1 MQTRIS
7 FMIALVMLSAASA
20 KNGTRGYQIH
30 LEKTGWGEASLN
42 DIKAVLHSSC
52 DSIHRHFAD
61 LKEKEVIY
69 VRRNNTGPIT
79 LFKRNLRGEVIVEL
93 NTGNRFWCQYSY
105 QIAHEF
111 CHVLC
116 RFRPGNQ
123 KNLWFEEALCE
134 LASMFSLRAMAR
146 DWKTNAPYP
155 NWKGYSESIHDYVS
169 DLEEQFAMPDGMTL
183 VDFYKENAEALSKNP
198 TARPINGRVALALL
212 SSFETNPEHWPAVAY
227 LNSGKGKDDISFANY
242 LRNWNEQAP
251 PKHSIFIHSIAR
263 HFGIDL
269 YFKAAT
275 TPPPKKPE
283 IGSRPEITVVGSGIE
298 GSVTVNAG
306 DEFTG
311 RLVFEPGTIRVSG
324 VGGKPLSPGK
334 AGQSSPQTFASKD
347 VKIIRFTKVEAET
360 VASAEQG
367 PPSPN
372 RRIWL
377 KGGSLMVG
385 KMTDIDSKSITL
397 EIGGGLTMLPRAAA
411 AVIDMG
417 GGTVEGEWRLMLR
430 ETPPGYLLEN
440 NNYVEAKLQGMT
452 KEGEFSTWSP
462 IFGRKEVALSK
473 VRAVKL
479 ASIQKKQPKGF
490 VITTLSG
497 SMILADSIISKGA
510 RLIVRDNSRYFLN
523 IHASEVLEI
532 RRAGALEVP

>member
-1 MQTRIS
+1 MQTK
-7 FMIALVMLSAASA
+7 IALMMALMMLSAASA
-20 KNGTRGYQIH
+20 QNGTRGYRIH

-69 VRRNNTGPIT
+69 VRRNKSGPIT

-93 NTGNRFWCQYSY
+93 NTGDRFWCQYSY
-105 QIAHEF
+105 QMAHEF

-116 RFRPGNQ
+116 RFRPGSQ
-123 KNLWFEEALCE
+123 RNLWFEETLCE
-134 LASMFSLRAMAR
+134 LASIFSLRAMAK

-155 NWKGYSESIHDYVS
+155 NWKGYSEAIHDYVS
-169 DLEEQFAMPDGMTL
+169 NLEKQFTMPDGMTL
-183 VDFYKENAEALSKNP
+183 VDYYKEQAEALRKNP
-198 TARPINGRVALALL
+198 TDRPVNGKVALALL
-212 SSFETNPEHWPAVAY
+212 SAFETNPEHWPAVAY

-269 YFKAAT
+269 YRKAT
-275 TPPPKKPE
+275 QTPPLKKTE
-283 IGSRPEITVVGSGIE
+283 IGLKPQITVVGSGIE
-298 GSVTVNAG
+298 GSITVNAG
-306 DEFTG
+306 DKFSG
-311 RLVFEPGTIRVSG
+311 KLAFEPGTIHVSG
-324 VGGKPLSPGK
+324 VDGKPLSSDESGLESAK
-334 AGQSSPQTFASKD
+334 TFATEK
-347 VKIIRFTKVEAET
+347 VKTVHFTKVEAET
-360 VASAEQG
+360 AAPEEKG
-367 PPSPN
+367 IPPHQ

-377 KGGSLMVG
+377 TGGSLVVG
-385 KMTDIDSKSITL
+385 EMTHVDSKSITL
-397 EIGGGLTMLPRAAA
+397 KIGTGLTILPRAAV

-417 GGTVEGEWRLMLR
+417 GGTVEGEWRLMLE

-440 NNYVEAKLQGMT
+440 NNFVEAKLEGTT
-452 KEGEFSTWSP
+452 KKGEFTTWSP
-462 IFGRKEVALSK
+462 IFGRKEVALSR

-479 ASIQKKQPKGF
+479 ASIHKRPPKEF
-490 VITTLSG
+490 KVSTHSG

-510 RLIVRDNSRYFLN
+510 RLIIRDNSRYFLN
-523 IHASEVLEI
+523 ILASEVLEI
-532 RRAGALEVP
+532 RQAGG

>member
-7 FMIALVMLSAASA
+7 FVLALVILASA
-20 KNGTRGYQIH
+20 SAQNGTRGYQIH
-30 LEKTGWGEASLN
+30 LDNTGWGEASLN

-69 VRRNNTGPIT
+69 VRRSKSGPIT
-79 LFKRNLRGEVIVEL
+79 LFKRNLRGEVIIEL

-105 QIAHEF
+105 QMAHEF

-116 RFRPGNQ
+116 RFRNGSSR
-123 KNLWFEEALCE
+123 NLWFEESLCE

-146 DWKTNAPYP
+146 DWKTKAPYP
-155 NWKGYSESIHDYVS
+155 NWKGYSVAIHDYVS
-169 DLEEQFAMPDGMTL
+169 DLEKKYAMPDGMTL

-198 TARPINGRVALALL
+198 TDRPINGRVALALL
-212 SSFETNPEHWPAVAY
+212 SAFETNPEHWPAVAY

-263 HFGIDL
+263 NFGIDL
-269 YFKAAT
+269 YLKSAEAPPLKKAGIGRRA
-275 TPPPKKPE
+275 E
-283 IGSRPEITVVGSGIE
+283 IAVPGSGIE
-298 GSVTVNAG
+298 GSITVNAG

-311 RLVFEPGTIRVSG
+311 KLAFEPGTIRVSG
-324 VGGKPLSPGK
+324 AGGKPLSPGK
-334 AGQSSPQTFASKD
+334 AGQGSAKTFASEN
-347 VKIIRFTKVEAET
+347 VKIVRFTRVEAET
-360 VASAEQG
+360 VTSTEKG
-367 PPSPN
+367 PPSRN

-377 KGGSLMVG
+377 KGGSLVVG
-385 KMTDIDSKSITL
+385 KMTNVDSKSITL
-397 EIGGGLTMLPRAAA
+397 KIGEGLTMLPRAAV

-417 GGTVEGEWRLMLR
+417 GGTVEGEWRLMLK

-440 NNYVEAKLQGMT
+440 NNFVEAKLEGTT
-452 KEGEFSTWSP
+452 KEGEFATWSP

-479 ASIQKKQPKGF
+479 ASMHKRPSTAF
-490 VITTLSG
+490 VITTHSG

-510 RLIVRDNSRYFLN
+510 RLIIRDNSRYFLN
-523 IHASEVLEI
+523 IHASEILEI
-532 RRAGALEVP
+532 RRAGG